1 MPVEWATAICTFY
14 MCMGVSNF
22 CRMVNDFINE
32 RGEGEFENSYL
43 VYLQAVEEGVVASLN
58 FSEDEFEYVLDRLV
72 EEGKEEQV
80 LELSSLAFE
89 KFPYSSSILAR
100 FCDTLILMG
109 NPDKALEILAAYAD
123 SFSAES
129 SIQLLFARANIAKGR
144 FVHAR
149 DYFYRALQ
157 LSEGAADMADQV
169 CALAQDCIDTGNY
182 TEALYYLRK
191 AERLAPL
198 PFEYQNDY
206 AFCYDRLDEP
216 QKAIDCYNKYLD
228 SNPFNDTVWFNLGT
242 VLARVREFDKAI
254 EAFEYSIALNAG
266 NSSSLYNLAVVYMN
280 LQRFADGARI
290 FEQFVEID
298 SDVLGRMGL
307 SEAYMRLERFDDALA
322 QLNLVLDAGKDKIG
336 ENYDVA
342 LCGIEAVNAIQCCR
356 RGDYELFKE
365 LFLKLFNNSS
375 TWLTVVYD
383 MLPFL
388 NGEEWFLEFLQNIK
402 K

>member
-1 MPVEWATAICTFY
+1 
-14 MCMGVSNF
+14 
-22 CRMVNDFINE
+22 MVNDFINE
-32 RGEGEFENSYL
+32 RGEGDFENSYL
-43 VYLQAVEEGVVASLN
+43 VYLQALEEENLASLN

-80 LELSSLAFE
+80 LELSTLAFE
-89 KFPYSSSILAR
+89 KYPYSSSILAR

-109 NPDKALEILAAYAD
+109 NPDRALEVLASYAD

-157 LSEGAADMADQV
+157 LSDGGVDMVDSV

-182 TEALYYLRK
+182 TEALYYLGK

-216 QKAIDCYNKYLD
+216 QKAIECYNKYLD

-242 VLARVREFDKAI
+242 VLARVREFEKAI
-254 EAFEYSIALNAG
+254 EAFEYSIALNEG

-290 FEQFVEID
+290 FEQFVAID
-298 SDVLGRMGL
+298 ADVLGRMGL
-307 SEAYMRLERFDDALA
+307 AEAYMRLERFEDSVA
-322 QLNLVLDAGKDKIG
+322 QLDMVVAAGIEKVG
-336 ENYDVA
+336 ENYNVA
-342 LCGIEAVNAIQCCR
+342 LCGLDAVKAIKCCR
-356 RGDYELFKE
+356 KGEYEMFKE
-365 LFLKLFNNSS
+365 LFLNLFNSAS

-388 NGEEWFLEFLQNIK
+388 NGEDWFLEFLQNIK

>member
-1 MPVEWATAICTFY
+1 MPEAL
-14 MCMGVSNF
+14 
-22 CRMVNDFINE
+22 MVNDFING

-43 VYLQAVEEGVVASLN
+43 LYLQAIDEGNLTLLN
-58 FSEDEFEYVLDRLV
+58 FSEEEFEYVLDRLV

-80 LELSSLAFE
+80 LELSTLAFE
-89 KFPYSSSILAR
+89 KYPYSSSILAR

-109 NPDKALEILAAYAD
+109 NPDKALEILAVYAD

-149 DYFYRALQ
+149 DYFYNALD
-157 LSEGAADMADQV
+157 LSDGGADMVDSV

-182 TEALYYLRK
+182 TEALYYLNR
-191 AERLAPL
+191 AERIAPL
-198 PFEYQNDY
+198 PYEYQNDY

-216 QKAIDCYNKYLD
+216 QKAMDCYNKYLD
-228 SNPFNDTVWFNLGT
+228 SNPFNDTVWFNMGT
-242 VLARVREFDKAI
+242 VLARVRDFDRAI
-254 EAFEYSIALNAG
+254 EAFEYSIALNSG

-280 LQRFADGARI
+280 LQRFAEGARI
-290 FEQFVEID
+290 FEQFVAID

-307 SEAYMRLERFDDALA
+307 AEAYMRLERFDDSVI
-322 QLNLVLDAGKDKIG
+322 QLNMVVQAGKKKVGD
-336 ENYDVA
+336 NYDVA
-342 LCGIEAVNAIQCCR
+342 LCGLDAVKAIQCCR
-356 RGDYELFKE
+356 KGEYDLFKE
-365 LFLKLFNNSS
+365 IFLNLFNSAS

-383 MLPFL
+383 ALPFL
-388 NGEEWFLEFLQNIK
+388 NGEDWFLEFLQNIK

>member
-1 MPVEWATAICTFY
+1 
-14 MCMGVSNF
+14 
-22 CRMVNDFINE
+22 MVNDYINE

-43 VYLQAVEEGVVASLN
+43 VYLQALEDENLTSLN

-72 EEGKEEQV
+72 EEGTEEQV
-80 LELSSLAFE
+80 LELSTLAFE
-89 KFPYSSSILAR
+89 KYPYSSSILAR

-109 NPDKALEILAAYAD
+109 NPDRALDVLAAYAD
-123 SFSAES
+123 SFSADS
-129 SIQLLFARANIAKGR
+129 SIQLLFARASIAKGR

-149 DYFYRALQ
+149 DYFYKALQ
-157 LSEGAADMADQV
+157 LNDGGGELVDSV

-216 QKAIDCYNKYLD
+216 QKAIECYNKYLD

-242 VLARVREFDKAI
+242 VLARVREFEKAI
-254 EAFEYSIALNAG
+254 EAFEYSIALNEG

-290 FEQFVEID
+290 FEQFVAID
-298 SDVLGRMGL
+298 TDVLGRLGL
-307 SEAYMRLERFDDALA
+307 AEAYMRLERFDDAVV
-322 QLNLVLDAGKDKIG
+322 QLDMVVQAGMEKVG
-336 ENYDVA
+336 ENCNVA
-342 LCGIEAVNAIQCCR
+342 LCGLDAVKAIQCCR
-356 RGDYELFKE
+356 NGEYELFKE
-365 LFLKLFNNSS
+365 LFLNLFNNAS

-388 NGEEWFLEFLQNIK
+388 NGEDWFLEFLQNIK